1 VLRASALLLA
11 LWAGTAHAHPAAA
24 EPPLFAPGSC
34 VTVVDKSAEPFVA
47 LPYAVAFDDV
57 EFTDGDIRLPD
68 AKTHQFFALRGAL
81 VWSTAAVE
89 LVPFEASDGPELRLP
104 LPPWI
109 SELDVQRA
117 AAAIEGSGTM
127 FTAGEVLAHDVLD
140 TSTALQGRALRID
153 ADDARRPITIGAADG
168 GAAWFLASVEPGLY
182 SIATYIFSPPYNGWA
197 VRPGLVHVVRDATAA
212 ASRPPSGVLE
222 PVTGVLRSFQ
232 GRRVRACIDAPP
244 GSTVRGE
251 AFALARPELGWVQWH
266 EPTPLTP
273 QSDTLE
279 LCYRSPFEGSGAVR
293 VRLVLRGADG
303 REITAYS
310 PDTLTALAGEGTCQE
325 NDQVCCPPAAEPRS
339 TPGCATA
346 LAAGAERAIHPAKP
360 LLACLILLHLWRRR
374 SRRRRVALCSAP
386 LGAACLHLN
395 PSLANFAGGQPCAS
409 AAPTTSSRR
418 WRG

>member
-1 VLRASALLLA
+1 MLA

-24 EPPLFAPGSC
+24 EPPLFPPGSC
-34 VTVVDKSAEPFVA
+34 VTVVDKSAEPFVS

-89 LVPFEASDGPELRLP
+89 LVPFEASEGPEARLSLP
-104 LPPWI
+104 LWI

-127 FTAGEVLAHDVLD
+127 FTAGDVPPHDVLD
-140 TSTALQGRALRID
+140 TSTLVLGRALRID

-168 GAAWFLASVEPGLY
+168 GAAWFVASVEPGLY

-197 VRPGLVHVVRDATAA
+197 ARPGLVHVVRDATDAD
-212 ASRPPSGVLE
+212 SRPPSGVLE
-222 PVTGVLRSFQ
+222 PVAGVLRSFQ

-251 AFALARPELGWVQWH
+251 AFALSRPELGWVQWQ

-273 QSDTLE
+273 GSDTLE
-279 LCYRSPFEGSGAVR
+279 LCYRSPFEASGAER

-303 REITAYS
+303 REITTYS
-310 PDTLTALAGEGTCQE
+310 PDTLTALAGEGTCLA
-325 NDQVCCPPAAEPRS
+325 NDQVCCPPPAEPRS
-339 TPGCATA
+339 TASGCAIA
-346 LAAGAERAIHPAKP
+346 LAAGAQRVIHPAKP
-360 LLACLILLHLWRRR
+360 PTACLIAFLLLLLRRRR
-374 SRRRRVALCSAP
+374 SRPRRVALCSAP

-395 PSLANFAGGQPCAS
+395 PSLANFAGVPPCVS

-418 WRG
+418 SRG

>member
-1 VLRASALLLA
+1 LLA
-11 LWAGTAHAHPAAA
+11 LWAGTARAHPAAA
-24 EPPLFAPGSC
+24 EPPLFPPGPC
-34 VTVVDKSAEPFVA
+34 VTVVDKSAEQFVS

-57 EFTDGDIRLPD
+57 ELTDGDIRLPD

-81 VWSTAAVE
+81 VWSTSAVE
-89 LVPFEASDGPELRLP
+89 LVPFEVSEGSETRLTLP
-104 LPPWI
+104 LWI

-117 AAAIEGSGTM
+117 AAAIEGSGTT
-127 FTAGEVLAHDVLD
+127 FAAGEVPAHDVLD
-140 TSTALQGRALRID
+140 TSALLQGRVLRID
-153 ADDARRPITIGAADG
+153 ADDARRPITTGAADG
-168 GAAWFLASVEPGLY
+168 GAAWFLALVEPGLY

-197 VRPGLVHVVRDATAA
+197 VRPGLVHVVRDAADG

-232 GRRVRACIDAPP
+232 GRRVRACVDAPP

-251 AFALARPELGWVQWH
+251 AFALSRPELGWVQWQ
-266 EPTPLTP
+266 EPTPLIAE
-273 QSDTLE
+273 SDTLE

-293 VRLVLRGADG
+293 VRLVLRSADG

-310 PDTLTALAGEGTCQE
+310 PDTLTALAGDGACQE
-325 NDQVCCPPAAEPRS
+325 NDQVCCSAPAEPRT
-339 TPGCATA
+339 TPGCAIA
-346 LAAGAERAIHPAKP
+346 LAAGAQRVIHPAKP
-360 LLACLILLHLWRRR
+360 PLACLILLVLWRRR

-409 AAPTTSSRR
+409 AVPTTSSRR
-418 WRG
+418 SRG